1 MKGRGL
7 LSFRMKFTQI
17 KLFDEEERRGEWI
30 EREVELGRMK
40 GVSQWDR
47 STFLYPS
54 LPSVCL
60 PLWSLLR
67 LCWRC
72 WWRRCVCVGGGGVD
86 RCLFLHKSC
95 SAGEKNGLRFPL
107 VSYPPQQAGGLA
119 CLCSS
124 DIRRHLNSPVRRE
137 HNAPGR
143 S

>member
-1 MKGRGL
+1 MRGGA
-7 LSFRMKFTQI
+7 RPGE
-17 KLFDEEERRGEWI
+17 DEG
-30 EREVELGRMK
+30 
-40 GVSQWDR
+40 GVGQRDR

-67 LCWRC
+67 PDGLEVLVGEGLTGACSCTNRVARG
-72 WWRRCVCVGGGGVD
+72 RRMASV
-86 RCLFLHKSC
+86 S
-95 SAGEKNGLRFPL
+95 PL
-107 VSYPPQQAGGLA
+107 VSYPPRQAGGLA

-124 DIRRHLNSPVRRE
+124 DIGRHLNSPVRRE